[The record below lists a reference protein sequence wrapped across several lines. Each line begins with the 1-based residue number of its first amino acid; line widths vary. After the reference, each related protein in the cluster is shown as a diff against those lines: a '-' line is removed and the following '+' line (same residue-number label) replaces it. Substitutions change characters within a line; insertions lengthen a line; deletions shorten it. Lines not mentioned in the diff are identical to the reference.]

1 MYDRHSISSCCICFT
16 ITDFFLFSYYIALIQ
31 DFKRFFPP
39 RSVKKIPRVS
49 MFQHKNS
56 ECKKKSIKH

>member
-39 RSVKKIPRVS
+39 VPL
-49 MFQHKNS
+49 
-56 ECKKKSIKH
+56 KKSPGFQCFSIKILNVRKKA